1 MTMVTFILYHQER
14 SNSYPTDLIF
24 CKLID
29 LDCSRPDIWMGK
41 RNFGYQVYEPAEE
54 TQGDPDYGEFYHY
67 LKKRNGMS
75 LASFFLPEDLD
86 DIFVRTPQDVD
97 VLAVPDL

>member
-1 MTMVTFILYHQER
+1 MRKRMTMVTFIIYHQER
-14 SNSYPTDLIF
+14 SNSYPTDLFF

-29 LDCSRPDIWMGK
+29 LDCSRPDIWLEK
-41 RNFGYQVYEPAEE
+41 RNHGYQVYEPAE
-54 TQGDPDYGEFYHY
+54 GDPDYGEFYHY

-86 DIFVRTPQDVD
+86 DIFE
-97 VLAVPDL
+97 

>member
-14 SNSYPTDLIF
+14 SNSYSKDLIF
-24 CKLID
+24 SKMID
-29 LDCSRPDIWMGK
+29 LDSSRPDIWMGK

-54 TQGDPDYGEFYHY
+54 DPDYGEFYHY

-86 DIFVRTPQDVD
+86 DIFDRAPQDVD